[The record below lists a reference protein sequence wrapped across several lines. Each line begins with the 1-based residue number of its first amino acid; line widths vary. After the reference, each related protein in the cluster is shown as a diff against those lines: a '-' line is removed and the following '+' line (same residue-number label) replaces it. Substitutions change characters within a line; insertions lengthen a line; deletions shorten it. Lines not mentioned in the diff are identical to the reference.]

1 MIDSFQSQLLIA
13 IVILVDDCI
22 DHQRIDTE
30 LSIVLLYLC
39 PRWIRQLSLN
49 HSSVVTC
56 VTSILLKVFE
66 LLLVF
71 RELCITGVLLIE
83 ILLTHNFNLV
93 LKGVSQ
99 LLHINLLLEFDVCVC
114 ECCLLSKQS
123 CLLIEFLFFDVLLL
137 D

>member
-39 PRWIRQLSLN
+39 SRWIRQLSLN

-71 RELCITGVLLIE
+71 RELRITGVLLIE

-114 ECCLLSKQS
+114 ECCFLSKQS